1 MTAGMSSTIKLTDDT
16 GAMVTVLLLTEEQ
29 AEHTDLVHVAGSD
42 HLICTASD
50 LFVKEQEIH
59 LQSLD
64 PDQQLEA
71 LPDLPLRGSSGRP
84 DGLWTR
90 YRFTQPE
97 KHPSLTVKQTQQAK
111 DRPAMALGPYV
122 DWRKAAVPVVPPE
135 SAFQHAAGW
144 ELQWTNPDMSG
155 LSDAL
160 LQIDYTGDIGRLKA
174 DGKLL
179 DDNFYNGV
187 PWQVGLRRFGREM
200 WTKPMTLQLLPMPGI
215 APIYLDTAAAK
226 RLTQARQNPA
236 VIRAKILPV
245 YESIAEPIAI
255 ERQ

>member
-1 MTAGMSSTIKLTDDT
+1 
-16 GAMVTVLLLTEEQ
+16 
-29 AEHTDLVHVAGSD
+29 
-42 HLICTASD
+42 
-50 LFVKEQEIH
+50 
-59 LQSLD
+59 
-64 PDQQLEA
+64 
-71 LPDLPLRGSSGRP
+71 
-84 DGLWTR
+84 
-90 YRFTQPE
+90 
-97 KHPSLTVKQTQQAK
+97 
-111 DRPAMALGPYV
+111 MALGPYV

-245 YESIAEPIAI
+245 YETIAEPIAI